1 MKYKI
6 IIVFGILGLVFLGI
20 KIVKKINFNSQYEV
34 GQVIDSFHNVNV
46 YYNGGVSHTDGRNR
60 APDGYNLGIKYQCVE
75 FIKRYYY
82 EYLNH
87 KMPDTYGN
95 AKDFF
100 NAKLKNGALNAQRNL
115 LQYHNGAAIKP
126 KVNDIIIFS
135 SSLWNSYGHVAIIAE
150 VTANSITI
158 IQQNPGPFQE
168 SRENLALKYKE
179 KKYYIDNDRVLG
191 WLTLN
196 NIAPAITTTM

>member
-1 MKYKI
+1 MKYKVLI
-6 IIVFGILGLVFLGI
+6 FIAVLILLFLGI
-20 KIVKKINFNSQYEV
+20 KMVKKINFNTEYEV
-34 GQVIDSFHNVNV
+34 GQVIDSLHHVKV
-46 YYNGGVSHTDGRNR
+46 YYNGGVSHTDGRNL

-82 EYLNH
+82 EHLNH

-100 NAKLKNGALNAQRNL
+100 DETLQDGALNKQRNL
-115 LQYHNGAAIKP
+115 LQYHNGAETKP
-126 KVNDIIIFS
+126 KINDIIIFS
-135 SSLWNSYGHVAIIAE
+135 RSLWNPYGHVAIVAE
-150 VTANSITI
+150 TTQDSITI
-158 IQQNPGPFQE
+158 IQQNPGPFGE
-168 SRENLALKYKE
+168 SREKYRIIDKE

-196 NIAPAITTTM
+196 PK